1 MNKQVQRIGTEA
13 NNKAYR
19 GSSPRTLIVVVSIF
33 LEGAATFVTTDVVA
47 AGAAEG
53 AGAGV
58 VADVLHYLSTLNT
71 GSPITWIRFDPY
83 PCIFSFFKIRIV
95 QLFPSLPGW
104 GKDEGELL
112 VRRRFALL
120 LRS

>member
-1 MNKQVQRIGTEA
+1 M
-13 NNKAYR
+13 
-19 GSSPRTLIVVVSIF
+19 F
-33 LEGAATFVTTDVVA
+33 LEGASTFVTTDGVA
-47 AGAAEG
+47 ADTTERP
-53 AGAGV
+53 GAGV
-58 VADVLHYLSTLNT
+58 VADVGHYLSTLNT

-83 PCIFSFFKIRIV
+83 PCIFSFLKIRIV